1 MDKTNKITTT
11 TEVPS
16 FLDLMKEL
24 ETRDLNTNVN
34 ANGKITIQQTQRNAL
49 RKELVDAFFN
59 FLLDQGIDAYL
70 TNDGIIMAVENEHI
84 GTISIETKLAFK
96 ALDYNPADEADL
108 YEDELASKAE
118 EKANKA
124 KIKVKRVIGQ

>member
-1 MDKTNKITTT
+1 MDKKQIPT
-11 TEVPS
+11 
-16 FLDLMKEL
+16 FLDLMKDL

-49 RKELVDAFFN
+49 RRELVDSFYD
-59 FLLDQGIDAYL
+59 FLIAQGIDAYL
-70 TNDGIIMAVENEHI
+70 TGDGIIMAVENEHI

-108 YEDELASKAE
+108 YEEELVIKAE
-118 EKANKA
+118 EKQNKA
-124 KIKVKRVIGQ
+124 KSKAKRIINTSEDDD

>member
-1 MDKTNKITTT
+1 MK
-11 TEVPS
+11 
-16 FLDLMKEL
+16 FLELMTDL

-49 RKELVDAFFN
+49 RKELVNSFYDY
-59 FLLDQGIDAYL
+59 LIDQGLDVYL
-70 TNDGIIMAVENEHI
+70 TSDGIIMAAENEHI
-84 GTISIETKLAFK
+84 GTISIEVKLAFK
-96 ALDYNPADEADL
+96 ALDYNPADEADS

-124 KIKVKRVIGQ
+124 KIKAKRIAALKQ